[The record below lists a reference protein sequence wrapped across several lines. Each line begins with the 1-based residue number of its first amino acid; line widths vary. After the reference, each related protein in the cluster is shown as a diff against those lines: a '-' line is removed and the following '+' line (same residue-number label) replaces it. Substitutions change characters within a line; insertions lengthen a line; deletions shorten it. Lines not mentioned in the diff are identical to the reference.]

1 MDNNLFQRLK
11 DLVTQHQAIGIV
23 VPPNPTHDEMAAGL
37 GMYLAL
43 KQMGKAVSIACPT
56 DPTVAI
62 SSLVGIDKVQRALSG
77 SGGDLVVTFPYRE
90 GEIEKVSYTVD
101 NGQLNIVVKAGQNG
115 LSFNQSDVQ
124 FRQGG
129 AMPTLLFTM
138 GVIDMS
144 QVSNVVNPAE
154 MTNVT
159 VVNLDNKQN
168 NTGFGDVVHVSPRF
182 SSISEMVADFLTLL
196 EPQIE
201 LDVDTS
207 QDLLSGILSAN
218 NDFQNGQG
226 SYLAFEMTG
235 ILMKKGAVRNVNGN
249 AGANPTATAMP
260 TNNYF
265 PPQQQ
270 AVQASEPISQQPVQ
284 QQSQSVQSFE
294 PAGQPIPSM
303 QQFPAPDQ
311 LGVPLPNQ
319 PIQNFQ
325 QPVMQQ
331 EPVQQVQPVQ
341 QPVQPVQNVQPVQ
354 QQNGQP
360 PSDWL
365 TPKVYKG
372 STVL

>member
-1 MDNNLFQRLK
+1 MFQRLK
-11 DLVTQHQAIGIV
+11 DLITQHQSIGII

-43 KQMGKAVSIACPT
+43 KQMGKNVSVACPT

-62 SSLVGIDKVQRALSG
+62 SSLVGIDKVQKALSG
-77 SGGDLVVTFPYRE
+77 AGGDLVVTFPYRE

-129 AMPTLLFTM
+129 AMPTLLFMM
-138 GVIDMS
+138 GVADLNQIAG
-144 QVSNVVNPAE
+144 VINPSE
-154 MTNVT
+154 MQNTT
-159 VVNLDNKQN
+159 VVNMDNKPTN
-168 NTGFGDVVHVSPRF
+168 AGFGDVVHVSPRF

-207 QDLLSGILSAN
+207 QDLLSGILSATA
-218 NDFQNGQG
+218 DFQNGQG
-226 SYLAFEMTG
+226 SYLAFEMAG
-235 ILMKKGAVRNVNGN
+235 ILMKKGAVRSVNGN
-249 AGANPTATAMP
+249 LANPTATQMP
-260 TNNYF
+260 ANNYF
-265 PPQQQ
+265 PPQQPAQPAQPVMQPMQQPSMAQFPSPDQLNVPLPSQPQQ
-270 AVQASEPISQQPVQ
+270 APEPAPSFAQNQQPIQQPAQSQPAQPVQ
-284 QQSQSVQSFE
+284 QSQS
-294 PAGQPIPSM
+294 
-303 QQFPAPDQ
+303 
-311 LGVPLPNQ
+311 
-319 PIQNFQ
+319 
-325 QPVMQQ
+325 
-331 EPVQQVQPVQ
+331 
-341 QPVQPVQNVQPVQ
+341 
-354 QQNGQP
+354 NGQP

>member
-1 MDNNLFQRLK
+1 MFQRLK
-11 DLVTQHQAIGIV
+11 DLVTQHQSIGII

-43 KQMGKAVSIACPT
+43 KQMDKNVSVACPT

-77 SGGDLVVTFPYRE
+77 AGGDLVVTFPYRE

-115 LSFNQSDVQ
+115 LSFSQSDVQ

-129 AMPTLLFTM
+129 AIPTLIFMM
-138 GVIDMS
+138 GITDLN
-144 QVSNVVNPAE
+144 QIAGVVNPAE
-154 MTNVT
+154 MSGTT
-159 VVNLDNKQN
+159 VVNIDNKPS

-207 QDLLSGILSAN
+207 QNLLSGILSSTA
-218 NDFQNGQG
+218 DFQNGKG
-226 SYLAFEMTG
+226 SYLAFEMAG
-235 ILMKKGAVRNVNGN
+235 ILMKKGAVRSVNGN
-249 AGANPTATAMP
+249 FASPTTTQMP

-265 PPQQQ
+265 PQQQ
-270 AVQASEPISQQPVQ
+270 PAPVQPAVQQSVQQPVQ
-284 QQSQSVQSFE
+284 Q
-294 PAGQPIPSM
+294 PQPMAMP
-303 QQFPAPDQ
+303 
-311 LGVPLPNQ
+311 
-319 PIQNFQ
+319 Q
-325 QPVMQQ
+325 QPVAPIQQATEPMQ
-331 EPVQQVQPVQ
+331 PFGTVQGA
-341 QPVQPVQNVQPVQ
+341 QPVQNAQPQQPTQPFDQSQNQ
-354 QQNGQP
+354 QQP
-360 PSDWL
+360 PADWL

-372 STVL
+372 STVI